1 MGQYVEGEEGRL
13 SPRGT
18 SQPARLAS
26 RLKCE
31 RWVVSR
37 NEEKGGRERSDSLFV
52 GINECSLL
60 HIRNSPLP
68 LTVAVHTLSGCA
80 S

>member
-1 MGQYVEGEEGRL
+1 MGQYVEEEEEGGGRL

-31 RWVVSR
+31 RRVVSR
-37 NEEKGGRERSDSLFV
+37 NDEKGERGRNGGLFV
-52 GINECSLL
+52 GN
-60 HIRNSPLP
+60 
-68 LTVAVHTLSGCA
+68 
-80 S
+80 

>member
-1 MGQYVEGEEGRL
+1 MGQYVEEEEEGGRL

-31 RWVVSR
+31 RRVVSR
-37 NEEKGGRERSDSLFV
+37 NDEKGERGRTGGLFV
-52 GINECSLL
+52 GINES
-60 HIRNSPLP
+60 HQK
-68 LTVAVHTLSGCA
+68 
-80 S
+80 